1 MAEGWCTNLA
11 DAEDYFETERLETE
25 AWDGLDNDSPY
36 FQKNKVLIQAYNR
49 LYYSK
54 EFILPTYAEASA
66 DDLVIL
72 RKAQCEMAYYLAVH
86 LDDEDRRKGLQAQ
99 AVVEAGIVKEKYKDT
114 ALYDTPIPPFV
125 RDLLCGYLAGV
136 APVEF
141 GIVDMGRDENE
152 GVDYD
157 PVDL

>member
-11 DAEDYFETERLETE
+11 DAEDYFEIERLETS
-25 AWDGLDNDSPY
+25 AWDDLDDSSPY
-36 FQKNKVLIQAYNR
+36 FQKHKVLIQAYNR

-54 EFILPTYAEASA
+54 EFILPTYAEASV

-72 RKAQCEMAYYLAVH
+72 RKAQCEMAYYLAMH

-99 AVVEAGIVKEKYKDT
+99 ATIEAGVVKEKYDKDK
-114 ALYDTPIPPFV
+114 LYDTAIPQFV

-141 GIVDMGRDENE
+141 GIVDIGRDENE